1 MDDVDAKLSQV
12 IGSFYEAA
20 LDPSLWTGLA
30 PQVAAAFDASSAV
43 LKTYDA
49 AGALDLLEV
58 TDNFG
63 HAPKDEA
70 LVDYWHRNDLWVER
84 SAAYGAG
91 RVVVGHE
98 LVPASE
104 LEETGYYR
112 DWLRPLAIHDLVGGV
127 VELGGGLGV
136 LGVHRDRTEAAFGAR
151 EARTAAILLPHL
163 ERALKIQARLSPV
176 ARQATSAALEQS
188 GVAVLVVDGSNHLIL
203 YLNTAA
209 EHLLAHTPE
218 LYVTGGRLAARDPLS
233 ETRLAIALSRALAT
247 AQGGPQTP
255 PSAVALPRPERAPL
269 ILTAAPL
276 PARISMRGA
285 PGVLVLL
292 RDPETSSPRA
302 GVLQELFGLTQTEA
316 GVAAALCRGASLS
329 KVAAELRIRLSTVR
343 THLKSVMLK
352 TNTRRQ
358 AELVALMFSAAGATA

>member
-1 MDDVDAKLSQV
+1 MDDAGARLSQV

-20 LDPSLWTGLA
+20 LDPNLWTGLA

-49 AGALDLLEV
+49 SGAVGLLEV

-70 LVDYWHRNDLWVER
+70 LADYWHRNDLWVER

-127 VELGGGLGV
+127 VPLGGGLGV
-136 LGVHRDRTEAAFGAR
+136 LGVHRDRAEAVFGAR
-151 EARTAAILLPHL
+151 ETRTAAILLPHL
-163 ERALKIQARLSPV
+163 ERALKIQARLAPV
-176 ARQATSAALEQS
+176 ARQAASTALEQS
-188 GVAVLVVDGSNHLIL
+188 GVAALVVDGATRRIL
-203 YLNTAA
+203 YLNAAA
-209 EHLLAHTPE
+209 EHLLARTPE
-218 LYVTGGRLAARDPLS
+218 LSVTRGRLAARDPLS
-233 ETRLAIALSRALAT
+233 ETRLAVALSRALAT
-247 AQGGPQTP
+247 AQGRPQPP
-255 PSAVALPRPERAPL
+255 PSAVALPRSERSPL

-276 PARISMRGA
+276 PAAVSLRGA

-302 GVLQELFGLTQTEA
+302 RVLQELFGLTATEA
-316 GVAAALCRGASLS
+316 SVAAAICRGASLPD
-329 KVAAELRIRLSTVR
+329 VAVELRIGLSTVR

-358 AELVALMFSAAGATA
+358 AELVALLFSAAGTAA